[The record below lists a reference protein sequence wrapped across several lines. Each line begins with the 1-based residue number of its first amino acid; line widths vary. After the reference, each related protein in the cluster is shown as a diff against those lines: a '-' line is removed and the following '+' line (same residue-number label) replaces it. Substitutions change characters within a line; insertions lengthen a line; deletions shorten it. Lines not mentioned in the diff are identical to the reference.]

1 MAYVIKRVTTRANA
15 NRPFALGS
23 PRLRANPEFQKFF
36 ELRKR
41 APGFLGMT
49 RTLSDDKL
57 TVTTETRWESQAAA
71 KAFRD
76 KHPRLIRKVMGMMG
90 QYNRKN
96 TMRSRSTVVA

>member
-36 ELRKR
+36 ELRKK

-71 KAFRD
+71 KAAPSQR
-76 KHPRLIRKVMGMMG
+76 P
-90 QYNRKN
+90 
-96 TMRSRSTVVA
+96 A

>member
-1 MAYVIKRVTTRANA
+1 MAYVIKRVTTRQSA

-23 PRLRANPEFQKFF
+23 PRLRANPKFQKFF
-36 ELRKR
+36 ELRKN

-76 KHPRLIRKVMGMMG
+76 AHPKLFRHVMGLMG
-90 QYNRKN
+90 RYNRN
-96 TMRSRSTVVA
+96 NAMRSRSTKIG

>member
-23 PRLRANPEFQKFF
+23 PRLRANPEFQRFF
-36 ELRKR
+36 ELRKN
-41 APGFLGMT
+41 APGFQGMS
-49 RTLSDDKL
+49 RILSDDKL

-71 KAFRD
+71 KAFRNA
-76 KHPRLIRKVMGMMG
+76 HPKLVRKVMGMMG

-96 TMRSRSTVVA
+96 TMQSRSTVVR